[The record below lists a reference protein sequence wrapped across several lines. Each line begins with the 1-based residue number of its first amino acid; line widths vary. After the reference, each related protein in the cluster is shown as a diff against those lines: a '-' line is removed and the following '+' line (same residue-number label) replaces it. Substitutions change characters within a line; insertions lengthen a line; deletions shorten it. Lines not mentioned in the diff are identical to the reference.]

1 MTKKEIYAGIKT
13 YFETNE
19 FVEGLSEEVIVEFCE
34 KEIATLDRKA
44 EKSREAAAKR
54 KSEGDALTALVKEAL
69 TDELQTIADITV
81 KVAESDPEVTVA
93 KVQYRLNQ
101 LAKPENGGVAEKGEI
116 VIEGSE
122 GVKSRKVVAY
132 KLA

>member
-19 FVEGLSEEVIVEFCE
+19 FVEGLSEEVIIELCE
-34 KEIATLDRKA
+34 KEIATLERKA

-101 LAKPENGGVAEKGEI
+101 LAKPEVSVAEKGEI

>member
-1 MTKKEIYAGIKT
+1 MTKKELLVAMKN
-13 YFETNE
+13 YFENGTVENEEFTNE
-19 FVEGLSEEVIVEFCE
+19 AVIEYCD
-34 KEIATLDRKA
+34 KEIASLDRKA

-54 KSEGDALTALVKEAL
+54 KTEGDAITALVKEAL

-101 LAKPENGGVAEKGEI
+101 LAKAEVPVAEKGEI